1 MPQTLNPVAAQPAA
15 PNKDN
20 EVNASANAAPARR
33 RRPGDAPEED
43 EPSSALPAER
53 KPVADPFAGISFELK
68 KPAAPVNVAGSM
80 ASQKPLTYE
89 QKMQNEASKGSFLDM
104 IGGGGSNVG
113 ASQAQAP
120 SLASKP
126 NFLQPA

>member
-1 MPQTLNPVAAQPAA
+1 M
-15 PNKDN
+15 
-20 EVNASANAAPARR
+20 NASSNAAPARR
-33 RRPGDAPEED
+33 RRPGDSPKEAE
-43 EPSSALPAER
+43 SSSILPAER

-89 QKMQNEASKGSFLDM
+89 QKMQQEASKGSFLDM
-104 IGGGGSNVG
+104 IGGGGSGVG

-120 SLASKP
+120 SLGAASKP
-126 NFLQPA
+126 NFMQPA